1 MSNRYKI
8 VIQYDGSNF
17 LGFQSQKDP
26 NTIQS
31 NIEKSLSF
39 LNNNKEIKIIGA
51 SRTDSGVH
59 ALGQVAHF
67 DLNTDLDNKSIKNA
81 INARLPHAIQI
92 ISVENVSENF
102 HSRYDANKKEYIY
115 QCTLDNSPLLKSNYW
130 FVDNIDIDMLNE
142 LSALLCGSHDFLSF
156 AKFNPEKEN
165 TMCKIFVSKW
175 ILEDEKLSYIVEG
188 DRFLHHM
195 VRYLVGTMIKC
206 AQNKIN
212 KDDFKVFLDKPIK
225 DAKVFKAPGNGLILN
240 KIYYEN

>member
-1 MSNRYKI
+1 MSRRYKI
-8 VIQYDGSNF
+8 IIQYDGSNF

-26 NTIQS
+26 NTVQS
-31 NIEKSLSF
+31 NIEKSISF
-39 LNNNKEIKIIGA
+39 LNDNKEIKIIGA

-67 DLNTDLDNKSIKNA
+67 DLNTDLDNESIKNA
-81 INARLPHAIQI
+81 INARLPYEIRI
-92 ISVENVSENF
+92 VSVENVSENF

-115 QCTLDNSPLLKSNYW
+115 QCTLDSSPLLKSNYW
-130 FVDNIDIDMLNE
+130 FVENVDIDILNDI
-142 LSALLCGSHDFLSF
+142 SNFFCGKHNFLSF
-156 AKFNPEKEN
+156 SKFNPEKEN